1 VPRAVAVTYPVTTT
15 NILLGENKRTMLGTM
30 MDFPLT
36 LQHVFD
42 RGTRLFPDREIV
54 TGGLGEIHR
63 YTYKDLAKRVHRL
76 ASAFNKLGLRPGERV
91 GTFGWNHYRHL
102 EMYFAVPM
110 QGAVLHT
117 LNIRL
122 FHDQLTYIIN
132 HAADRFIVVDRSLLA
147 TVQKLLPTL
156 ETVEKLIVVDDGGDC
171 EVGDALDFEQFLAT
185 GDEHFEFQRLDENT
199 AAMMCYTSGTT
210 GNPKGVAYSHRALT
224 LHSLGAC
231 TVDSLAVSQRDTVLA
246 VVPMFHANAW
256 GLPYAS
262 TLVGAKQVFPG
273 NSMAPDNVLKL
284 MQDERV
290 TLGAGVPT
298 IWIASLP
305 LLQAGKYD
313 LSSVQR
319 IACGGSA
326 APRGLI
332 DGYQKLGLNILH
344 AWGMTEMSPLGT
356 VAMPRTELDSA
367 DPEVQLDF
375 KARQGMPVPGVEAR
389 ALDGDGNE
397 VPWDGQ
403 TMGELV
409 VRGPWVAASYYKD
422 ERGSGSFTSDGWF
435 RTGDIVVMHP
445 NGFIEIA
452 DRSKD
457 VIKSGGEWIS
467 SVALENALMAHPK
480 VQEAAVIGVPDEK
493 WSERP
498 MACVVPRPEF
508 KGSVTAD
515 ELNEFL
521 AKQFAKWWLPERYLF
536 LDELPKTSVGKFDK
550 KTMRAQ
556 HAPSPSSVAV

>member
-1 VPRAVAVTYPVTTT
+1 
-15 NILLGENKRTMLGTM
+15 MLGTM

-54 TGGLGEIHR
+54 TGGMGERHR
-63 YTYKDLAKRVHRL
+63 YTYRDLGQRVHRL
-76 ASAFNKLGLRPGERV
+76 ASAFKKLGLQPGERV
-91 GTFGWNHYRHL
+91 GTFSWNHYRHL

-122 FHDQLTYIIN
+122 FHDQLTYIVN
-132 HAADRFIVVDRSLLA
+132 HAADRFIVVDRSLLG
-147 TVQKLLPTL
+147 VIQKLAPTF
-156 ETVEKLIVVDDGGDC
+156 ETVEKIIVVDDGGDC
-171 EVGDALDFEQFLAT
+171 EVGDALDFEQLLAS
-185 GDEHFEFQRLDENT
+185 GDEHFDFPRLDEST

-224 LHSLGAC
+224 LHSFGAS
-231 TVDSLAVSQRDTVLA
+231 VADSLAVSQRDTVLA

-256 GLPYAS
+256 GLPYAA

-273 NSMAPDNVLKL
+273 NSMSADSVLKL

-298 IWIASLP
+298 IWIGSLP

-313 LSSVQR
+313 LSSVTR

-332 DGYQKLGLNILH
+332 EAYDKLGLHIVH

-356 VAMPRTELDSA
+356 VAMPRTELDA
-367 DPEVQLDF
+367 EDKATQLDF

-389 ALDGDGNE
+389 ALDSDGAE

-409 VRGPWVAASYYKD
+409 VRGPWVTRTYYND
-422 ERGSGSFTSDGWF
+422 ERSAGSFTSDGWF

-445 NGFIEIA
+445 NGYIEIA
-452 DRSKD
+452 DRTKD

-480 VQEAAVIGVPDEK
+480 VLEAAVIGVPDEK

-498 MACVVPRPEF
+498 LACVVPRPDF
-508 KGSVTAD
+508 KGAITSD
-515 ELNEFL
+515 ELTEFL
-521 AKQFAKWWLPERYLF
+521 AQQFAKWWLPERYLF

-550 KTMRAQ
+550 KAMRAQ
-556 HAPSPSSVAV
+556 QTTAVTA

>member
-1 VPRAVAVTYPVTTT
+1 
-15 NILLGENKRTMLGTM
+15 MLGTM

-54 TGGLGEIHR
+54 TGGLGERHR
-63 YTYKDLAKRVHRL
+63 YTYKDFARRVHRL
-76 ASAFNKLGLRPGERV
+76 ASAFKALGLQPGERV

-122 FHDQLTYIIN
+122 FHDQLVYIIN
-132 HAADRFIVVDRSLLA
+132 HAADRFIVVDRSLLGI
-147 TVQKLLPTL
+147 VQALQPML
-156 ETVEKLIVVDDGGDC
+156 ETVEKIIVVDDGGDC
-171 EVGDALDFEQFLAT
+171 EVGDALDYEQFLAS
-185 GDEHFEFQRLDENT
+185 GNEHFDFPRLDENT

-224 LHSLGAC
+224 LHSFGAC
-231 TVDSLAVSQRDTVLA
+231 LSDSVGVSQRDTVLA

-256 GLPYAS
+256 GLPYAA
-262 TLVGAKQVFPG
+262 TMVGAKQVFAG
-273 NSMAPDNVLKL
+273 NSMAPDRVLQL

-298 IWIASLP
+298 IWIGALP

-313 LSSVQR
+313 LSSVTR

-332 DGYQKLGLNILH
+332 DAYDKLGLNIVH
-344 AWGMTEMSPLGT
+344 AWGMTELTPIGSVAVPL
-356 VAMPRTELDSA
+356 TELDSA
-367 DPEVQLDF
+367 DPATQMDF
-375 KARQGMPVPGVEAR
+375 KARQGTPVPGVEAR
-389 ALDGDGNE
+389 ALDSDGKE

-409 VRGPWVAASYYKD
+409 VRGPWVAASYYND
-422 ERGSGSFTSDGWF
+422 DRSAGSFTSDGWF

-445 NGFIEIA
+445 NGYIEIA
-452 DRSKD
+452 DRTKD

-498 MACVVPRPEF
+498 LACVVPRPDF
-508 KGSVTAD
+508 KGSVKAE
-515 ELNEFL
+515 ELSEFL
-521 AKQFAKWWLPERYLF
+521 AQQFAKWWLPERYLF

-550 KTMRAQ
+550 KTMRVQ
-556 HAPSPSSVAV
+556 YTDSTKAVTA

>member
-1 VPRAVAVTYPVTTT
+1 
-15 NILLGENKRTMLGTM
+15 MLGTM

-54 TGGLGEIHR
+54 TGGLGERHR
-63 YTYKDLAKRVHRL
+63 YTYRDFAQRVHRL
-76 ASAFNKLGLRPGERV
+76 ASAFQKLGLQPGERV

-132 HAADRFIVVDRSLLA
+132 HAADRFIVVDRSLLPI
-147 TVQKLLPTL
+147 VQQLKPTL
-156 ETVEKLIVVDDGGDC
+156 ETVEKLIVIDDGGDC
-171 EVGDALDFEQFLAT
+171 EVGDALDYEQFLDS
-185 GDEHFEFQRLDENT
+185 GDEHFDFPRLDENT

-224 LHSLGAC
+224 LHSFGAC
-231 TVDSLAVSQRDTVLA
+231 VADSLAVSQRDTVLA

-262 TLVGAKQVFPG
+262 TFVGAKQVFPG
-273 NSMAPDNVLKL
+273 NSMAADRVLQL

-298 IWIASLP
+298 IWIGALP
-305 LLQAGKYD
+305 LLEAGNYD
-313 LSSVQR
+313 LSTVTR

-326 APRGLI
+326 APRALI
-332 DGYQKLGLNILH
+332 DAYQKLGLHIVH

-367 DPEVQLDF
+367 DHSVQMDF

-389 ALDGDGNE
+389 ALDSEGKE

-409 VRGPWVAASYYKD
+409 VRGPWVAATYYND
-422 ERGSGSFTSDGWF
+422 DRSAASFTSDGWF

-445 NGFIEIA
+445 NGYLEIA
-452 DRSKD
+452 DRTKD

-480 VQEAAVIGVPDEK
+480 VQEAAVIGVADER

-498 MACVVPRPEF
+498 MACVVARPDY
-508 KGSVTAD
+508 KGSVTSD
-515 ELNEFL
+515 ELTEFL

-550 KTMRAQ
+550 KAMRGQ
-556 HAPSPSSVAV
+556 HSGSTSAVSA

>member
-1 VPRAVAVTYPVTTT
+1 
-15 NILLGENKRTMLGTM
+15 MLGTM

-36 LQHVFD
+36 LQLIFD

-54 TGGLGEIHR
+54 TGGLGARHR
-63 YTYKDLAKRVHRL
+63 YTYRDFGKRVHRM
-76 ASAFNKLGLRPGERV
+76 ASALRKLGLQPGERV

-122 FHDQLTYIIN
+122 FHDQLTYIVN
-132 HAADRFIVVDRSLLA
+132 HAADRFIVVDRSLLPV
-147 TVQKLLPTL
+147 VQKLAPTF
-156 ETVEKLIVVDDGGDC
+156 ESVEKLIVVDDGAEC
-171 EVGDALDFEQFLAT
+171 EVGDALDYEVLLESGA
-185 GDEHFEFQRLDENT
+185 EHFDFPRLGEDT

-224 LHSLGAC
+224 LHSFGAASA
-231 TVDSLAVSQRDTVLA
+231 DSLGVSQRDTVLA

-273 NSMAPDNVLKL
+273 NAMTADSVLQL

-298 IWIASLP
+298 IWIGALP

-313 LSSVQR
+313 LSSVTR
-319 IACGGSA
+319 IVCGGSA

-332 DGYQKLGLNILH
+332 EGYDKLGLKILH

-356 VAMPRTELDSA
+356 VAVPLVELDA
-367 DPEVQLDF
+367 EDRATQLAF
-375 KARQGMPVPGVEAR
+375 KARQGMPASGVEAR
-389 ALDGDGNE
+389 AIDADNKE
-397 VPWDGQ
+397 VPWDGK

-409 VRGPWVAASYYKD
+409 VRGPWVARTYYND
-422 ERGSGSFTSDGWF
+422 ERSASSFTSDGWF

-445 NGFIEIA
+445 NGYIEIA
-452 DRSKD
+452 DRTKD

-480 VQEAAVIGVPDEK
+480 VLEASVIGVPDER

-498 MACVVPRPEF
+498 LACVVPRPDF
-508 KGSVTAD
+508 KGSVTRE
-515 ELNEFL
+515 ELTEYL
-521 AKQFAKWWLPERYLF
+521 AQQFAKWWLPERYLF

-550 KTMRAQ
+550 KAMRARY
-556 HAPSPSSVAV
+556 ASGVTA

>member
-1 VPRAVAVTYPVTTT
+1 
-15 NILLGENKRTMLGTM
+15 MLGTM

-36 LQHVFD
+36 LQHIFD

-54 TGGLGEIHR
+54 TGGHGARHR
-63 YTYKDLAKRVHRL
+63 YTYRDFGQRVHRL
-76 ASAFNKLGLRPGERV
+76 ASALKKFGLQPGDRV

-102 EMYFAVPM
+102 EMYFGVPM

-122 FHDQLTYIIN
+122 FHDQLTYIVN
-132 HAADRFIVVDRSLLA
+132 HAADRFIVVDRSLLPV
-147 TVQKLLPTL
+147 VQKLTPTF
-156 ETVEKLIVVDDGGDC
+156 ETVEKLIVVDDGAEC
-171 EVGDALDFEQFLAT
+171 EVGDTLDYEQLLSS
-185 GDEHFEFQRLDENT
+185 GDEHFDFPRLDENT

-224 LHSLGAC
+224 LHSFGAAAA
-231 TVDSLAVSQRDTVLA
+231 DSLAVSQRDTVLA

-256 GLPYAS
+256 GLPYSA

-273 NSMAPDNVLKL
+273 NSMAADNVLQL
-284 MQDERV
+284 MQDEHV
-290 TLGAGVPT
+290 TLGAGVPS
-298 IWIASLP
+298 IWIGALP

-313 LSSVQR
+313 LSSVTR

-332 DGYQKLGLNILH
+332 EAYDKLGLNILH

-356 VAMPRTELDSA
+356 VAMPLLELDETEL
-367 DPEVQLDF
+367 PKQLDF
-375 KARQGMPVPGVEAR
+375 RARQGLPVPGVEAR
-389 ALDGDGNE
+389 AVDSDNNE

-409 VRGPWVAASYYKD
+409 VRGPWVTRTYYND
-422 ERGSGSFTSDGWF
+422 ERSAGSFTSDGWF

-445 NGFIEIA
+445 NGYIEIA
-452 DRSKD
+452 DRTKD

-480 VQEAAVIGVPDEK
+480 VLEAAVIGVPDER

-498 MACVVPRPEF
+498 LACVVARPDF
-508 KGSVTAD
+508 KGAVTSE
-515 ELNEFL
+515 ELTAFL
-521 AKQFAKWWLPERYLF
+521 AQQFAKWWLPERYLF

-550 KTMRAQ
+550 KAMRAQ
-556 HAPSPSSVAV
+556 HTSAVTA